1 MCEIC
6 EICVVLS
13 QLLRSSV
20 SPSKNATKEVPR
32 VPGLFVRGK
41 HSAWAPTAPHRL
53 SLSAKAIGQ
62 KPGGKAAPTFN
73 GKENQMGRNQTER
86 LTLRLTPEEKLALQ
100 ERMYKAVAPS
110 MRDFILK
117 MCMDG
122 KIVVNEDLRELNQE
136 LRRQGN
142 NLNQLV
148 RLAHQRR
155 ISAVDLSE
163 LLDVYRKILLAIGG
177 EKDGSG

>member
-1 MCEIC
+1 
-6 EICVVLS
+6 
-13 QLLRSSV
+13 
-20 SPSKNATKEVPR
+20 
-32 VPGLFVRGK
+32 
-41 HSAWAPTAPHRL
+41 
-53 SLSAKAIGQ
+53 
-62 KPGGKAAPTFN
+62 
-73 GKENQMGRNQTER
+73 MGRNQTER
-86 LTLRLTPEEKLALQ
+86 LTIRLTPEEKLALQ

-110 MRDFILK
+110 MRDFVLK

-122 KIVVNEDLRELNQE
+122 KIVVNEDLRELNQG

-177 EKDGSG
+177 DKDGGS

>member
-1 MCEIC
+1 
-6 EICVVLS
+6 
-13 QLLRSSV
+13 
-20 SPSKNATKEVPR
+20 
-32 VPGLFVRGK
+32 
-41 HSAWAPTAPHRL
+41 
-53 SLSAKAIGQ
+53 
-62 KPGGKAAPTFN
+62 
-73 GKENQMGRNQTER
+73 MGRNQTER
-86 LTLRLTPEEKLALQ
+86 LTIRLTPEEKMALQ

-110 MRDFILK
+110 MRDFVLK
-117 MCMDG
+117 MCMEG

-163 LLDVYRKILLAIGG
+163 LLEVYRKILLAIGG
-177 EKDGSG
+177 EKDGGG

>member
-1 MCEIC
+1 
-6 EICVVLS
+6 
-13 QLLRSSV
+13 
-20 SPSKNATKEVPR
+20 
-32 VPGLFVRGK
+32 
-41 HSAWAPTAPHRL
+41 
-53 SLSAKAIGQ
+53 
-62 KPGGKAAPTFN
+62 
-73 GKENQMGRNQTER
+73 MGRNQTER
-86 LTLRLTPEEKLALQ
+86 LTLRLTPDEKMALQ

-110 MRDFILK
+110 MRDFVLK
-117 MCMDG
+117 MCIDG
-122 KIVVNEDLRELNQE
+122 EIVVNEDLRELNQE

-155 ISAVDLSE
+155 ISVVDLSE

>member
-1 MCEIC
+1 
-6 EICVVLS
+6 
-13 QLLRSSV
+13 
-20 SPSKNATKEVPR
+20 
-32 VPGLFVRGK
+32 
-41 HSAWAPTAPHRL
+41 
-53 SLSAKAIGQ
+53 
-62 KPGGKAAPTFN
+62 
-73 GKENQMGRNQTER
+73 MGRNQTER
-86 LTLRLTPEEKLALQ
+86 LTLRLTPEEKTALQ

-117 MCMDG
+117 MCMEG
-122 KIVVNEDLRELNQE
+122 KIVVNGELRDLNQE

-177 EKDGSG
+177 DKNGSG

>member
-1 MCEIC
+1 
-6 EICVVLS
+6 
-13 QLLRSSV
+13 
-20 SPSKNATKEVPR
+20 
-32 VPGLFVRGK
+32 
-41 HSAWAPTAPHRL
+41 
-53 SLSAKAIGQ
+53 
-62 KPGGKAAPTFN
+62 
-73 GKENQMGRNQTER
+73 MGRNQTER
-86 LTLRLTPEEKLALQ
+86 LTIRLTLEEKMALQ

-110 MRDFILK
+110 MRNFVLK

-155 ISAVDLSE
+155 ITTVDLSE
-163 LLDVYRKILLAIGG
+163 LLEVYRKILLAIGG
-177 EKDGSG
+177 GNDGDR

>member
-1 MCEIC
+1 
-6 EICVVLS
+6 
-13 QLLRSSV
+13 
-20 SPSKNATKEVPR
+20 
-32 VPGLFVRGK
+32 
-41 HSAWAPTAPHRL
+41 
-53 SLSAKAIGQ
+53 
-62 KPGGKAAPTFN
+62 
-73 GKENQMGRNQTER
+73 MGRNQTER
-86 LTLRLTPEEKLALQ
+86 LTLRLTPEEKTALQ
-100 ERMYKAVAPS
+100 ERMYKAFAPS
-110 MRDFILK
+110 MRDFVLK

-142 NLNQLV
+142 NLNQLI

-163 LLDVYRKILLAIGG
+163 LLDVYRKILLTIGG

>member
-1 MCEIC
+1 
-6 EICVVLS
+6 
-13 QLLRSSV
+13 
-20 SPSKNATKEVPR
+20 
-32 VPGLFVRGK
+32 
-41 HSAWAPTAPHRL
+41 
-53 SLSAKAIGQ
+53 
-62 KPGGKAAPTFN
+62 
-73 GKENQMGRNQTER
+73 MGRNQTER
-86 LTLRLTPEEKLALQ
+86 LTIRLTPEEKMALQ

-110 MRDFILK
+110 MRDFVLK
-117 MCMDG
+117 MCMEG
-122 KIVVNEDLRELNQE
+122 KIVVNEDIRELNQE

-177 EKDGSG
+177 EKDGGS

>member
-1 MCEIC
+1 
-6 EICVVLS
+6 
-13 QLLRSSV
+13 
-20 SPSKNATKEVPR
+20 
-32 VPGLFVRGK
+32 
-41 HSAWAPTAPHRL
+41 
-53 SLSAKAIGQ
+53 
-62 KPGGKAAPTFN
+62 
-73 GKENQMGRNQTER
+73 MGRNQTER

-110 MRDFILK
+110 MRDFVLK

-177 EKDGSG
+177 DKGGCS

>member
-1 MCEIC
+1 
-6 EICVVLS
+6 
-13 QLLRSSV
+13 
-20 SPSKNATKEVPR
+20 
-32 VPGLFVRGK
+32 
-41 HSAWAPTAPHRL
+41 
-53 SLSAKAIGQ
+53 
-62 KPGGKAAPTFN
+62 
-73 GKENQMGRNQTER
+73 MGRNQTER
-86 LTLRLTPEEKLALQ
+86 LTIRLTPKERMDLQ

-117 MCMDG
+117 MCMEG

-155 ISAVDLSE
+155 ISAVAYSPQGRQ
-163 LLDVYRKILLAIGG
+163 Y
-177 EKDGSG
+177 